1 MIVRRHT
8 TFPFSYTPC
17 VIPTT
22 KGIGLEFGIL
32 RLAGGESFNDQS
44 GTERLFHL
52 LFGAVS
58 FEWES
63 GKGRAERESLL
74 QQLPSALHTP
84 GRGESER
91 NIAFK

>member
-58 FEWES
+58 FEW
-63 GKGRAERESLL
+63 RA
-74 QQLPSALHTP
+74 
-84 GRGESER
+84 GRGVPNESPFFSSCLLR
-91 NIAFK
+91 CIRRQGRK